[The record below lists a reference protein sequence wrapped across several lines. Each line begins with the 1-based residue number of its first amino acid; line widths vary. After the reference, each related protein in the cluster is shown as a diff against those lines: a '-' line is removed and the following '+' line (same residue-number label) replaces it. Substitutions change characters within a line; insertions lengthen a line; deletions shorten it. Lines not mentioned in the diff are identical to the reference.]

1 VHDNS
6 RRCQVAVL
14 LITACVCVAELAPA
28 QTVQRTPSATTP
40 QRPAANQPHVA
51 PAPVAPAPVAPAP
64 VAPAPVAPAP
74 AAPAPAAPELPPP
87 AYERDLIRLSE
98 ILGALSVL
106 HELCGDQA
114 SSEVRAN
121 MQALLDA
128 EAQTP
133 ARREQL
139 AGAYNRFARAY
150 ATTHRTCRDTS
161 KAALERFLTDGAS
174 VARAISSR
182 FGG

>member
-1 VHDNS
+1 VADNR

-14 LITACVCVAELAPA
+14 LITACVCFAELAPA
-28 QTVQRTPSATTP
+28 QTVQRTPAATTP
-40 QRPAANQPHVA
+40 QRPTANQP
-51 PAPVAPAPVAPAP
+51 PVAT
-64 VAPAPVAPAP
+64 
-74 AAPAPAAPELPPP
+74 APAAPELPPP

-114 SSEVRAN
+114 GSEVRAN

-139 AGAYNRFARAY
+139 AGAYNRLARAY

-174 VARAISSR
+174 IARAISSR